1 MEIISS
7 LFNTI
12 LYQPL
17 FNLLIFFYNVIPGH
31 DFGLAI
37 ILVTL
42 LIRIFLF
49 PLSKKGL
56 KSRKALEEL
65 QLKIKEIQKKY
76 KNKEEQAQ
84 KLMEIYKEHKVNPA
98 SGCLPT
104 LIQLPIFIALYLV
117 LKNVSQ
123 MITTNGEI
131 QGLYSFILNPGTISP
146 FFLGVINLAVPNFI
160 LAFLAGISQ
169 FIQGKIML
177 STSKNYKE
185 STASSKLDIQKTITS
200 QMTYFMPIFV
210 FFISLKLPA
219 GLPLYWT
226 ITTLFG
232 LGEYY
237 LINKEQKKNK
247 ESKKGKKS
255 KN

>member
-65 QLKIKEIQKKY
+65 QPKIKEIQKKY

-146 FFLGVINLAVPNFI
+146 
-160 LAFLAGISQ
+160 
-169 FIQGKIML
+169 
-177 STSKNYKE
+177 
-185 STASSKLDIQKTITS
+185 
-200 QMTYFMPIFV
+200 
-210 FFISLKLPA
+210 
-219 GLPLYWT
+219 
-226 ITTLFG
+226 
-232 LGEYY
+232 
-237 LINKEQKKNK
+237 
-247 ESKKGKKS
+247 
-255 KN
+255 